1 MSLQDTLLQCP
12 GDPTPAIA
20 QLLTLLDGSRPATS
34 ALQVQSPPL
43 RSHPGALLD
52 ISVAQTVRYEKGEGS
67 KNEDPLDGKENKAEK
82 GLDRPIDEQEGKV
95 CYEE

>member
-12 GDPTPAIA
+12 GYPALAIA
-20 QLLTLLDGSRPATS
+20 QLLTLLNGSRPATA

-52 ISVAQTVRYEKGEGS
+52 ISVAQTVRYEKSEDGQ
-67 KNEDPLDGKENKAEK
+67 NEDPFDGKENEAEK